1 MTDMEL
7 LDILGGVRGKYIL
20 EAQKMREGRKKSAP
34 LPLCAAAGGG
44 DRPDFDV
51 GDFPEHRTRRGG
63 R

>member
-7 LDILGGVRGKYIL
+7 LDILGGMKGKYIL
-20 EAQKMREGRKKSAP
+20 EAQKMREGR
-34 LPLCAAAGGG
+34 
-44 DRPDFDV
+44 PDSDI